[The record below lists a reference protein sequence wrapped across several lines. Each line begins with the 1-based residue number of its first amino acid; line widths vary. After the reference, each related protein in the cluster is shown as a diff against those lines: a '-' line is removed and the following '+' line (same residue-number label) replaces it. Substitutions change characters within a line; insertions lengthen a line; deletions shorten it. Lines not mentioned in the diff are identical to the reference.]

1 MNKFALFLVSLCL
14 AMFCSFGAYADDL
27 PLEVAAETASETA
40 ADSSAVDAPD
50 TPASDSV
57 AAAPDLTPEQL
68 QAILESTLSN
78 GVTVRL
84 DDEQYAD
91 LTPETAAT
99 IWDKPF
105 NEYTPIEGYALLIF
119 IVVLSAC
126 TLTVFRRF

>member
-27 PLEVAAETASETA
+27 PLEVAAETA

-50 TPASDSV
+50 TPVSDSV
-57 AAAPDLTPEQL
+57 AAAPALTPEQL

-84 DDEQYAD
+84 DDEQYTD
-91 LTPETAAT
+91 LAPETAAT